1 MRAGSDRTSTP
12 KRLLA
17 SLTALVVTATVLV
30 GIQALAVTDA
40 EAAMPPIREITFPV
54 LDDSAWYGPDWHAP
68 RGGGTRV
75 HLGTDIFAPKLTRL
89 LAARSGVISRGRLD
103 SSGISGNYIAITDAE
118 GWEYLYIHIN
128 NDSPGTDDGANPPQ
142 YRLLAG
148 LGIGSVVQRGQPV
161 AFMGDSG
168 NAEGTNSHV
177 HFEIRQPRRGS
188 RPVSINAFPSLRVS
202 QGREIGDHCEWGS
215 SPSPTETNAIDVGY
229 RSAYDDG
236 GIFTHGESDFH
247 GSPGGLPLVR
257 PVVAGQATPSGR
269 GYWLVAADGG
279 VFTYGDARFWGS
291 AADLPLVRPIVGMA
305 STPSGRGY
313 WLVAADG
320 GVFTYGD
327 ARFWGSAGGLPLVS
341 PIVSMEATPT
351 GRGYWLVAADGGV
364 FTYGDARFWGSLGG
378 RNLDSSIV
386 DVAATRGGRG
396 YWLLSRAGGIYPF
409 GTATWHG
416 SVQSSGLCAD
426 RQGRAL
432 LAGADGVGYW
442 IMTTDGEVRP
452 FGSARALGDRRHLS
466 VTPAGSPVALLGA
479 ARAASAADLAA
490 LEPLPLP
497 DPASQAATANDGRP
511 WPPEPDPDSS
521 TAEPASAP
529 GAGSGQ
535 QVVSELALV
544 GGPEQDT
551 EPPLAL
557 AGDHADSIVVPAG
570 G

>member
-291 AADLPLVRPIVGMA
+291 
-305 STPSGRGY
+305 
-313 WLVAADG
+313 
-320 GVFTYGD
+320 
-327 ARFWGSAGGLPLVS
+327 
-341 PIVSMEATPT
+341 
-351 GRGYWLVAADGGV
+351 
-364 FTYGDARFWGSLGG
+364 LGG

-557 AGDHADSIVVPAG
+557 AGDHANSIVVPAG